1 MKNVL
6 CVNGPLNLHSI
17 LMQWWLHSP
26 GSLSITTA
34 KVSFRNIEIFDI
46 FLQGCTE
53 NVFLSKL
60 PLLKERLKK
69 PHSWGTR
76 STSSSCAYKP
86 HSKILPRNKCFSKIC
101 LSWFPF
107 SLLFCFCTALVYSR
121 DLSFQ
126 YYRLYCSKL
135 LVMFLICSCFVLKL
149 PLNDSDI

>member
-1 MKNVL
+1 MVTSFAWQ
-6 CVNGPLNLHSI
+6 PLHNE
-17 LMQWWLHSP
+17 
-26 GSLSITTA
+26 T

-60 PLLKERLKK
+60 PLLKERLKYSHLK
-69 PHSWGTR
+69 KTHSWGTR

-107 SLLFCFCTALVYSR
+107 SLLFCFCTALVYSP

-126 YYRLYCSKL
+126 YYRFYCSKL